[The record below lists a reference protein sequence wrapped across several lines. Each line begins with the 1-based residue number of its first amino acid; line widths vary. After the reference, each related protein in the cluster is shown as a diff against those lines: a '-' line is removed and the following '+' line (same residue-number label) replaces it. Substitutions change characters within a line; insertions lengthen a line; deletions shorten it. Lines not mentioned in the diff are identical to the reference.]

1 MNKLTLILMLPF
13 LGFLI
18 NGLIGSR
25 LPKKAV
31 SLIACGMPA
40 ICFAL
45 TWSLFSG
52 LRVSRLPVV
61 EHLFT
66 WVAYPGFKVEAALYF
81 DQISAMMCLVVT
93 GVGTL
98 IHIYSVGY
106 MSHDKGF
113 ARYFAYLN
121 LFLFFMLLLVLGKNM
136 VLLFAGWEGVGIA
149 SYLLIGFWFQDS
161 DKTAAG
167 LKAFIVNRVG
177 DTGFVLAAFVIY
189 FFANTL
195 DFQEIN
201 AFFATGQTSVAVMN
215 AIGIMLLI
223 GACGKS
229 AQIPLHVWLPDA
241 MAGPTPVSALIHAA
255 TMVTAGVYLLCR
267 LNGVFLHAPGA
278 MTVVAYGGALTALL
292 GATMGLTQYNLKKV
306 LAFST
311 MSQIGLM
318 FLACGVGAFNAAL
331 FHLFTHA
338 FFKACLFLGAGAIIH
353 ALHGEE
359 DMRNMG
365 ALGKKLPI
373 TLVTFL
379 IASLALS
386 GVPPFA
392 GFFSK
397 DEILWSAYSG
407 VNGSLGLW
415 LVASISSFLTAFYMF
430 RAIIMTF
437 FGESRVPARLE
448 KGIHEGPAT
457 MSGVLVLLAV
467 CSVAAGFLGLPGA
480 LREMAGVSAPFYDFL
495 APVIGHAQAEGA
507 GGHPAAGGHR
517 LETLFMGISIAVA
530 LSGIA
535 MAWVF
540 FSLRKEWAVRAKA
553 SSGYA
558 YDLVSQGYFF
568 DALYYVVVRFLD
580 WVSESVLARR
590 VEHGLDAGVLTA
602 PNHSVNYASRLFSSM
617 QAGSVQGYVFYVFL
631 GLALVLLWGVLHV

>member
-1 MNKLTLILMLPF
+1 MDKLTLILMLPLF
-13 LGFLI
+13 GFLI
-18 NGLIGSR
+18 NGILGSR
-25 LPKKAV
+25 LPKGVVA
-31 SLIACGMPA
+31 SIACGLPA
-40 ICFAL
+40 LCFAL
-45 TWSLFSG
+45 TWTLFSG
-52 LRVSRLPVV
+52 VYQSGAPVIS
-61 EHLFT
+61 ELFT
-66 WVAYPGFKVEAALYF
+66 WAAYPGFSVEAALYF
-81 DQISAMMCLVVT
+81 DQISAMMCLVIT

-106 MSHDKGF
+106 MSHDESF
-113 ARYFAYLN
+113 SRYFAYLN
-121 LFLFFMLLLVLGKNM
+121 LFLFFMLLLVLGKNLL
-136 VLLFAGWEGVGIA
+136 LLFAGWEGVGIA

-161 DKTAAG
+161 EKTSAG

-177 DTGFVLAAFVIY
+177 DTGFILAAFVIFY
-189 FFANTL
+189 FARTL
-195 DFQEIN
+195 DFQAIN
-201 AFFATGQTSVAVMN
+201 LFFANGQTPVSMLN
-215 AIGIMLLI
+215 LIGLLLLV

-267 LNGVFLHAPGA
+267 LNGVFLNAPGA

-306 LAFST
+306 LAYST

-365 ALGKKLPI
+365 ALAKKLPI

-379 IASLALS
+379 VASLALS

-407 VNGSLGLW
+407 HNGSLLLW
-415 LVASISSFLTAFYMF
+415 LVASASSFLTAFYMF

-437 FGESRVPARLE
+437 FGEDRVPAQ
-448 KGIHEGPAT
+448 KKAGIHEGPFT
-457 MSGVLVLLAV
+457 MSSVLVLLAI
-467 CSVAAGFLGLPGA
+467 CSVGAGFLGLPGA
-480 LREMAGVSAPFYDFL
+480 LREMFHLSAPFYDFI
-495 APVIGHAQAEGA
+495 APVVSHAAPA
-507 GGHPAAGGHR
+507 GEVDHHM
-517 LETLFMGISIAVA
+517 ETVLMCVSVAVA
-530 LSGIA
+530 FSGIA
-535 MAWVF
+535 LAWLF
-540 FSLRKEWAVRAKA
+540 FSLRREWAAKVKQSA
-553 SSGYA
+553 GVA

-568 DALYYVVVRFLD
+568 DALYYLVVRFFD
-580 WVSESVLARR
+580 WISESVLARR
-590 VEHGLDAGVLTA
+590 VEPTLDAGVLSA
-602 PNHSVNYASRLFSSM
+602 PNITINYASRIFTAM
-617 QAGSVQGYVFYVFL
+617 QGGSVQGYVFYVFL